1 MRRITLFAIAIALVA
16 VSLVWG
22 AASSGANPVHE
33 VQVVAT
39 KFAFEPAVIQVTAGE
54 PVRLVIHSVDGVH
67 GFSIRDLSIDVQI
80 PRSGDVV
87 VEFTAP
93 RAGRYEIAC
102 SEFCGSGH
110 GHMKAAVV
118 SVAPT
123 PTAGS

>member
-1 MRRITLFAIAIALVA
+1 MRRITLFSIAIGLVA
-16 VSLVWG
+16 VSVILR

-33 VQVVAT
+33 VQVVAK

-54 PVRLVIHSVDGVH
+54 PVSLVIHSVDRVH
-67 GFSIRDLSIDVQI
+67 GFSIRDLNIDVQI
-80 PRSGDVV
+80 PRNGQIV

-110 GHMKAAVV
+110 GQMKAALV
-118 SVAPT
+118 SVAAT

>member
-1 MRRITLFAIAIALVA
+1 MRRITFFGIVIALAA
-16 VSLVWG
+16 VSLVLR
-22 AASSGANPVHE
+22 AASSGANPVPE
-33 VQVVAT
+33 VQVVPN
-39 KFAFEPAVIQVTAGE
+39 KFAFEPAVIRVTAGE
-54 PVRLVIHSVDGVH
+54 PVRLVIHSVGRVH

-110 GHMKAAVV
+110 RHMKAAVV

>member
-1 MRRITLFAIAIALVA
+1 MRRITFFGIVIALVA
-16 VSLVWG
+16 VSLVLR
-22 AASSGANPVHE
+22 AASSGANPVPE
-33 VQVVAT
+33 VQVVAN

-54 PVRLVIHSVDGVH
+54 PVRLVIHSVDRVH

-93 RAGRYEIAC
+93 RAGRDEIAC

-110 GHMKAAVV
+110 RHMKAAVV

>member
-1 MRRITLFAIAIALVA
+1 MRRITFFVIAIALVA
-16 VSLVWG
+16 VSLVLR
-22 AASSGANPVHE
+22 AASSGAKPVHE
-33 VQVVAT
+33 VQVVAK

-54 PVRLVIHSVDGVH
+54 PVRLAIHSGDRVH
-67 GFSIRDLSIDVQI
+67 GFSIRDLNIDVQI

-93 RAGRYEIAC
+93 REGRYEIAC